1 MSFDFD
7 SFFSTLCLF
16 YDFAVNA
23 FFYLHSTITTARH
36 HRQQHVIDHN
46 NINTNTLNPCISSF
60 RWLFCWSLFLCQ
72 LMNDLFEWKKKKKSP
87 RPKKKIKY
95 FLIAFPFRW
104 NDWNRCELNK
114 KKTTNRAAAF
124 NRSWVIVFYII
135 KPKTILH
142 SDICIGEP
150 VSIEMLRLLLVFW
163 QIAYILYFHTLNSTR
178 VIWQLALL
186 L

>member
-23 FFYLHSTITTARH
+23 FFYLHSTITIARH

-60 RWLFCWSLFLCQ
+60 RWLFCWSLFFYFPVCRH
-72 LMNDLFEWKKKKKSP
+72 LFMPINEWFVRMKEEKEISET
-87 RPKKKIKY
+87 KKKIKY

-104 NDWNRCELNK
+104 NEWNRCELNK
-114 KKTTNRAAAF
+114 KKQRTERQ
-124 NRSWVIVFYII
+124 
-135 KPKTILH
+135 H
-142 SDICIGEP
+142 SIDRG
-150 VSIEMLRLLLVFW
+150 W
-163 QIAYILYFHTLNSTR
+163 LYFT
-178 VIWQLALL
+178 
-186 L
+186 